1 MELLIR
7 SQTSMAEWISNFI
20 PQFVMDIITYP
31 SWDQSESMW
40 LKEAPEDMVTEH
52 TQNAKILQR

>member
-7 SQTSMAEWISNFI
+7 SQSSMAEWISNFI

-40 LKEAPEDMVTEH
+40 PKEAPEDMVTEH